1 MKNITPKN
9 IFFKSKKN
17 NKPQLKIHNNSKNIK
32 FINCQKWSITTKNN
46 IFNYLSFLLI
56 IFLFSCSSDK
66 KYDKSKAIAVL
77 NQDNRL
83 IVDNN
88 LDKIPINLPTP
99 RNNVSWIGSSSLVNQ
114 NIENIAKNY
123 SSKEIGWFFKKNDI
137 HIKRTWYK
145 NMFYIEDFAKS
156 FVYSPVIINDK
167 IFVLDSSGDL
177 TSFLLT
183 TKKTIWHKRVFNKLW
198 LKNYKVAHLGA
209 CNNKLFAV
217 AGVNQIKAIN
227 QDNGKILW
235 EKDLS
240 VIFNST
246 PICDGESVFI
256 TSSDNKTFALSATD
270 GEIKWIHYGIPKS
283 LAIFGNAQV
292 VISQDLAIASYS
304 SGEIYAINKK
314 SGEELWSS
322 ELNSN
327 QNFNSNFFLSDVD
340 ATPLVKDGVV
350 YAIGN
355 GGLMRAIVAKNGDEK
370 WNLPIASVVDF
381 WLAGDFLYVINN
393 DNQLF
398 AVYKKTGTI
407 KWQVQLEKYRNPKK
421 ISSRHNYIG
430 VVMAGNKLLVA
441 RQDGEMLIISPFDG
455 KIEKNYSLNKR
466 ILHAPIVIGNKIY
479 FYGMSRF
486 KTKLIELE

>member
-9 IFFKSKKN
+9 IFFKFHN
-17 NKPQLKIHNNSKNIK
+17 NPKDQLKNHNNNKNIK
-32 FINCQKWSITTKNN
+32 FINCQKWSTITKNN
-46 IFNYLSFLLI
+46 IFNYLSFLLLVFI
-56 IFLFSCSSDK
+56 FSCSSDK

-77 NQDNRL
+77 NQTNQL
-83 IVDNN
+83 VIDNN
-88 LDKIPINLPTP
+88 LDKIPISIPAS
-99 RNNVSWIGSSSLVNQ
+99 RNNHSWLGSSSLVNQ
-114 NIENIAKNY
+114 NIENITKNFN
-123 SSKEIGWFFKKNDI
+123 SKETSWYIKNSDI
-137 HIKRTWYK
+137 NIKRTWYK
-145 NMFYIEDFAKS
+145 NIFYIEDFAKS
-156 FVYSPVIINDK
+156 FVYSPIIINDK
-167 IFVLDSSGDL
+167 IFVLDSSGEL
-177 TSFLLT
+177 TAFLLS
-183 TKKTIWHKRVFNKLW
+183 TKKTIWHKRIFNKLW

-209 CNNKLFAV
+209 CDNKLFAV
-217 AGVNQIKAIN
+217 VGVNQIKAIN
-227 QDNGKILW
+227 QDDGKILW

-256 TSSDNKTFALSATD
+256 TSSDNKTYALNALD

-292 VISQDLAIASYS
+292 VISEDLAIASYS

-314 SGEELWSS
+314 SGKELWSS

-327 QNFNSNFFLSDVD
+327 QNYNSNFFLSDVD

-355 GGLMRAIVAKNGDEK
+355 GGLMKAIMAKNGDEK
-370 WNLPIASVVDF
+370 WNLPITSVVDF

-407 KWQVQLEKYRNPKK
+407 KWQVQLEKFRNPKK
-421 ISSRHNYIG
+421 ISSKHNYIA

-455 KIEKNYSLNKR
+455 KVEKNYSLNKR
-466 ILHAPIVIGNKIY
+466 ILHAPIVIDNKIY